1 MENQHFEEELTPE
14 QLAEKKAD
22 MLNFYTDSIP
32 YLDAQLLYEQKLL
45 AIDEARF
52 KRMSLQMQYAMMMNE
67 AKNAENEEEKEQTV
81 SDDNKS
87 DGVGQENTNLSSS
100 THKQS
105 VSSSSQKSLMH
116 ALDAPSRYKFWL
128 LERFGWQVI
137 HVPWSE
143 WPRKESL
150 LEKSRYIANRLS
162 ESSELKQAL
171 R

>member
-1 MENQHFEEELTPE
+1 VDGPAHFVL
-14 QLAEKKAD
+14 
-22 MLNFYTDSIP
+22 I
-32 YLDAQLLYEQKLL
+32 
-45 AIDEARF
+45 
-52 KRMSLQMQYAMMMNE
+52 
-67 AKNAENEEEKEQTV
+67 ENEQEKEQTV
-81 SDDNKS
+81 SDDSKS
-87 DGVGQENTNLSSS
+87 DGVGQEKTNLSSSS
-100 THKQS
+100 THKQP

>member
-67 AKNAENEEEKEQTV
+67 AKNAENEEEKEREDLIQHEV
-81 SDDNKS
+81 S
-87 DGVGQENTNLSSS
+87 
-100 THKQS
+100 
-105 VSSSSQKSLMH
+105 
-116 ALDAPSRYKFWL
+116 APK
-128 LERFGWQVI
+128 ER
-137 HVPWSE
+137 
-143 WPRKESL
+143 K
-150 LEKSRYIANRLS
+150 
-162 ESSELKQAL
+162 LKKD
-171 R
+171 